1 MSVFVALALSAYN
14 LSLSL
19 CSSLSFVP
27 VTVFLQLHSVHT
39 AMEMSAMCE
48 QGGRVSL
55 ALLLFSFG

>member
-39 AMEMSAMCE
+39 AMEMSGVCE
-48 QGGRVSL
+48 EGGKSVL
-55 ALLLFSFG
+55 GFIVV

>member
-19 CSSLSFVP
+19 CFSFSFSFVP

-39 AMEMSAMCE
+39 AMEMSGVCE
-48 QGGRVSL
+48 EGGKSVL
-55 ALLLFSFG
+55 GFIVV